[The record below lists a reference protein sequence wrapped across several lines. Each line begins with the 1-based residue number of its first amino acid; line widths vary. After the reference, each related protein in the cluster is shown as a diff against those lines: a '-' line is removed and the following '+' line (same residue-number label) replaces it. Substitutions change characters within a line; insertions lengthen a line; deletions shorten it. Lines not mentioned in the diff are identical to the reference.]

1 MLTTPPLTVEA
12 ATGATAACSDGRRK
26 RHRAGGAAGTGTE
39 VGVEPVAGT
48 ALSVCPRVAGP
59 TSRWT
64 ERKAGSIYE
73 AIMAYER
80 GEKVKGGGGRSW
92 VGRTCHCDCVRARAC
107 ACVCVCCG

>member
-26 RHRAGGAAGTGTE
+26 RHRAGVAVGSGSE
-39 VGVEPVAGT
+39 VGVELVAGT

-59 TSRWT
+59 TSQWT

-80 GEKVKGGGGRSW
+80 GEKVKDIALNWQTSERNVYKW
-92 VGRTCHCDCVRARAC
+92 LARW
-107 ACVCVCCG
+107 